1 MDRGRIRQVLNNLIA
16 NALDASS
23 GQEHPRLEVV
33 SNHVSESGR
42 EFIEIRIRDSGTGI
56 SGDIIGSIFEPYVTT
71 KQKGTG
77 LGLAIVR
84 KIVDEHNGMVW
95 MENNQDTSGACA
107 VIRLP
112 VIAASRDEVNEMNQL
127 RDAV

>member
-1 MDRGRIRQVLNNLIA
+1 
-16 NALDASS
+16 
-23 GQEHPRLEVV
+23 
-33 SNHVSESGR
+33 
-42 EFIEIRIRDSGTGI
+42 
-56 SGDIIGSIFEPYVTT
+56 VTT

-84 KIVDEHNGMVW
+84 KMIDEHNGMVW
-95 MENNQDTSGACA
+95 MENNRDSRGACA

-112 VIAASRDEVNEMNQL
+112 VVTAGANSPGQAGAM